1 MSKLSA
7 FIFALSLF
15 ANTDKAHAESLRG
28 RKLNGSST
36 PTCEE
41 VHNYEFNGNSDALFC
56 TEECGTEYWLCVNGE
71 VITAPMPGGTY
82 CHNGGFAEFGVC
94 NERDDRCDE
103 IEALN
108 LEDKIKCT
116 EDCSDNYLACSN
128 GRVIEMPMAEG
139 TKCYRDGIVRTAAG
153 HCVVQEEVITYFEL
167 MDACMNYP
175 DLEHCASTAD
185 PSSPPYNGAEFN
197 DGAWY
202 FTDKVWFS
210 YVSTYSEEYQWS
222 DEHGWYNGK
231 GWDVFI
237 NIHFGHDLEPGRSR
251 SIIASMDYGTTQIY
265 KWSQYDLVDG
275 DEDDA
280 HYNCKTAIPDEPVTH
295 FIEQLIKNPAII
307 FGLGEGKFDI
317 PDDDEVHDY
326 TAQVSIPASEL
337 GDMEGVEGN
346 VTVLVES
353 QDAAEEEV
361 DEGAEPIVTPT
372 FLFKN
377 VIVYDKDFFDEDPT
391 DIEQGYGDDNE
402 YDDDDDVDEEIED
415 DGSDM
420 PTIETMD
427 EIRKL
432 FDGYFNVT
440 LNQTVCSE
448 DFEQVFTND
457 TETDIAVPILNRGK
471 LTAGTGETSDI
482 DEEIIEDGTE
492 ELSDQ
497 IDPIARRLLKVTKKQ
512 EKFLIPQEN
521 IYDCVDGQVL
531 VYHCCSEDPHF
542 LSCSPKT
549 TENCPAGAVSSSRC
563 VESNAVKDVILEPRF
578 LKQNIPMQLHT
589 ADHLESLNY
598 ELENLLTEETLSE
611 LFQSDRKLYWDSDD
625 QNEWVAQEEEDF
637 TSEENFLPK
646 TRGKINNWVSS
657 PVFNG
662 TEVTREDL
670 WDNYG
675 DVFLGRGGGLPNV
688 QDLLHELTEIDET
701 LGGFYDISTTLEGD
715 MLSIFELMHN
725 VDKAEEQ
732 LKDIDRTLSTLERVL
747 KLISIIR
754 YVKPIATPIRNSVA
768 KIRNSGIKRALS
780 MVQKI
785 RGKVTQPH
793 KGKVKKAL
801 TKNEEIRSV
810 LAKSR
815 FLNQNLMINPFE
827 TTRNCE
833 PTDKAAEFLVP
844 LVREA
849 NFDTTGALDE
859 IKQFQ
864 EAFGGLKK
872 ELKGVINL
880 VEDMTDSIEKVI
892 DKANPI
898 KKVMDPFY
906 TALSTRI
913 TIPIFGP
920 FCRKTVTIKVP
931 YPCGIKKCR
940 KCRRIFRKKRCIKY
954 PCGIKRCSFTRRVQ
968 VPVFCKKTF
977 SFTVNQVLN
986 GISGA
991 MDYIFY
997 PINKA
1002 TDELLKAIPL
1012 PDIPLL
1018 PAFPTDFGAMEKMSI
1033 INNVIAGPN
1042 FPSNLLDVPSVQLAL
1057 PGLDEALLCGR
1068 SANDLAEVI
1077 DMALNKEITPE
1088 FVREF
1093 YNDCG
1098 GWQDLNPVCGTTEEL
1113 LCGDGGCPTESP
1125 TNFPTNAPTSSPTN
1139 SPTTAAPTSSPTVS
1153 ASVSPSFSPSSS
1165 PTFNAS
1171 SAAPSANN
1179 VAESVGEE
1187 EIADDIDEQVEN
1199 IAESVGEEEIADAID
1214 EQVENIGEEIADDI
1228 DDIDEQVENIGE
1240 EIANDINDI
1249 DDIDEIPNDI
1259 AKEVENIAED
1269 IADNNS
1275 DDIEDIVKDADKEV
1289 DQEIKE
1295 IEKEVA
1301 QEVVQEDI
1309 DENVAENINE
1319 NVDSSIEIPIVDGT
1333 EGPSAAP
1340 SIGFESANILV

>member
-1 MSKLSA
+1 MTKISA
-7 FIFALSLF
+7 FIFALTLF
-15 ANTDKAHAESLRG
+15 ANNDKAYAGKLRG
-28 RKLNGSST
+28 RNLVESAT

-41 VHNYEFNGNSDALFC
+41 VHNYEVNGNANALFC
-56 TEECGTEYWLCVNGE
+56 TEDCGTEYYSCVNGE
-71 VITAPMPGGTY
+71 VITQPMAAGTH
-82 CHNGGFAEFGVC
+82 CLNGGFADFGLC
-94 NERDDRCDE
+94 QDSDDRCDE

-108 LEDKIKCT
+108 LEDKIMCT

-139 TKCYRDGIVRTAAG
+139 TKCYKNGIVRTAAG

-175 DLEHCASTAD
+175 DLEHCSSTAD

-210 YVSTYSEEYQWS
+210 YISTYSEEYQWS
-222 DEHGWYNGK
+222 EEHGWYNGK

-251 SIIASMDYGTTQIY
+251 NIIASMDYGTTQIY

-275 DEDDA
+275 DDDDA

-337 GDMEGVEGN
+337 GEMEGAEGN

-353 QDAAEEEV
+353 ENAAEEELPE
-361 DEGAEPIVTPT
+361 DAEPVVTAT

-377 VIVYDKDFFDEDPT
+377 VIVYDEDFFDEDSA
-391 DIEQGYGDDNE
+391 DIEEGYGDDNE
-402 YDDDDDVDEEIED
+402 YDDDDDVDEDIED

-448 DFEQVFTND
+448 DFEQVFND
-457 TETDIAVPILNRGK
+457 GTETDVVVPILNRGK
-471 LTAGTGETSDI
+471 LTAGTGETNDI

-512 EKFLIPQEN
+512 EKFLIPQES
-521 IYDCVDGQVL
+521 IYDCEDGEVL
-531 VYHCCSEDPHF
+531 IRHCCSEDIHF
-542 LSCSPKT
+542 LSCSPMT
-549 TENCPAGAVSSSRC
+549 TENCPSGTVSSSRC
-563 VESNAVKDVILEPRF
+563 LEPNSVKDVILEPRF
-578 LKQNIPMQLHT
+578 LKENIPMQLHT
-589 ADHLESLNY
+589 AEHLESLNY
-598 ELENLLTEETLSE
+598 ELENLLTEESLSE

-625 QNEWVAQEEEDF
+625 KNEWVAQEEEDF

-646 TRGKINNWVSS
+646 TRGKINTWVSN
-657 PVFNG
+657 PVLNG
-662 TEVTREDL
+662 TEVTPEDL
-670 WDNYG
+670 WDNFG
-675 DVFLGRGGGLPNV
+675 DLFLGRGGGLPNV
-688 QDLLHELTEIDET
+688 QDLLHELSGIEET

-725 VDKAEEQ
+725 VDKTEEQ
-732 LKDIDRTLSTLERVL
+732 LKDIDRTLSTLERVM
-747 KLISIIR
+747 KLVSIIK
-754 YVKPIATPIRNSVA
+754 YVKPIAKPISNSVG
-768 KIRNSGIKRALS
+768 KIRKYGIRRALT
-780 MVQKI
+780 MVKKI
-785 RGKVTQPH
+785 RGTVTQPH
-793 KGKVKKAL
+793 KGKVKTAL

-833 PTDKAAEFLVP
+833 PTDKAAGFLVP

-849 NFDTTGALDE
+849 NVDTTGALDE

-864 EAFGGLKK
+864 EAIADLKK
-872 ELKGVINL
+872 ELKDVINF
-880 VEDMTDSIEKVI
+880 VEDMTKSIEKI
-892 DKANPI
+892 ADKANPI

-906 TALSTRI
+906 KALSTRI

-920 FCRKTVTIKVP
+920 FCRKTVTINIP
-931 YPCGIKKCR
+931 YPCGVKKCR

-954 PCGIKRCSFTRRVQ
+954 PCGIKRCTYRKRVR
-968 VPVFCKKTF
+968 VPVFCKRKF

-986 GISGA
+986 GISGV
-991 MDYIFY
+991 MDIIFY

-1002 TDELLKAIPL
+1002 TDALLSAIPL

-1018 PAFPTDFGAMEKMSI
+1018 PAFPTNFDAMENMKK

-1042 FPSNLLDVPSVQLAL
+1042 FPNNLLDFPSIQLAL

-1068 SANDLAEVI
+1068 SANELSNII
-1077 DMALNKEITPE
+1077 DMAMNEEITPE

-1093 YNDCG
+1093 YDDCS

-1113 LCGDGGCPTESP
+1113 ICGDGGCPTESP
-1125 TNFPTNAPTSSPTN
+1125 TNVPTGAPTLAPTN
-1139 SPTTAAPTSSPTVS
+1139 SPTTVAPTSSPTVS
-1153 ASVSPSFSPSSS
+1153 ASATPSVSPSSS
-1165 PTFNAS
+1165 PSLLAS
-1171 SAAPSANN
+1171 SSPTFETSEPPIASPTVEPSA
-1179 VAESVGEE
+1179 G
-1187 EIADDIDEQVEN
+1187 IGGGDIQV
-1199 IAESVGEEEIADAID
+1199 
-1214 EQVENIGEEIADDI
+1214 
-1228 DDIDEQVENIGE
+1228 
-1240 EIANDINDI
+1240 
-1249 DDIDEIPNDI
+1249 
-1259 AKEVENIAED
+1259 
-1269 IADNNS
+1269 
-1275 DDIEDIVKDADKEV
+1275 
-1289 DQEIKE
+1289 
-1295 IEKEVA
+1295 
-1301 QEVVQEDI
+1301 
-1309 DENVAENINE
+1309 
-1319 NVDSSIEIPIVDGT
+1319 
-1333 EGPSAAP
+1333 
-1340 SIGFESANILV
+1340 